1 MLKQLLVPDELLQLN
16 KLDSAKELCQ
26 DSSFL
31 AIVGS
36 DSLELANTLSK
47 LFENTTNK
55 FVPKTNNILQEII
68 PIKDDFVFINMYDV
82 NNSEYIKNLLF
93 YRDFIA
99 DNRLKIILLI
109 DKKDY
114 LDITKNAID
123 LYNITTF
130 SYLFSTYKVD
140 ILRSFEMPE
149 IDEVLAKYH
158 SEKKSLY
165 IEQKLSFL
173 YEIGRKYDSY
183 GDYKNKIIFHGDNF
197 LKNIVSFWY
206 KLVSF
211 WYKLVSCIFKQLA

>member
-1 MLKQLLVPDELLQLN
+1 MLKQLLVPEELLQLN
-16 KLDSAKELCQ
+16 KLNSAKELCE

-47 LFENTTNK
+47 LFEDTTNK

-68 PIKDDFVFINMYDV
+68 PMKNDFVFINMYDV

-140 ILRSFEMPE
+140 ILMSFDMPE
-149 IDEVLAKYH
+149 VDKLLAKYH
-158 SEKKSLY
+158 SEKKSLNQ
-165 IEQKLSFL
+165 EQKLSFL
-173 YEIGRKYDSY
+173 DEIGGKYDSY
-183 GDYKNKIIFHGDNF
+183 GDYKNSLKYYTKALAIVKKLKKQEPII
-197 LKNIVSFWY
+197 IV
-206 KLVSF
+206 L
-211 WYKLVSCIFKQLA
+211 